1 MSGPAEPPF
10 PHSLLEALRSSPDD
24 PAFEQGDRIVS
35 RGELLETIRR
45 LAGAML
51 DAGLG
56 PGRAVA
62 VRTAVSPEAFAAHM
76 AAHALGCRVV
86 GVRPGYPEG
95 HLAHVLGME
104 VDALLVDRST
114 VTPELLRAAG
124 PVTLLSLGPC
134 PPPLPASAI
143 DLLADTGTGEGRPL
157 VVAARPDDVAALT
170 FTSGSTGRP
179 KGCAIT
185 YRALGEHWSWQPRLW
200 SPVTDELASA
210 FGRYMLFG
218 TLASMVVIEFLGL
231 CLLGGGTAVIPEDDG
246 RPLFPYAI
254 ERHRITGSIVTVPRL
269 CQMLD
274 LLRKEPVD
282 VGCLR
287 ALMVSGSPLGPGR
300 LAEAVNR
307 LGPVVYQGYGQ
318 TEVGLIS
325 LLTPGDIAAF
335 PDQALASVGR
345 PNSGV
350 EISVRDEEDREVA
363 VGDTGEIHVRSP
375 YLMSGYWGDPEETRA
390 TLRDGRLRTR
400 DLGHLDKEGFLHLA
414 GRTRDVII
422 VNAIVVYAG
431 AVERVLSG
439 HPDVAE
445 AYVAGAPDEL
455 TGEAV
460 HAFVVPAE
468 GAVPD
473 CDALAALVGDELGE
487 GSVPWTITVLPSVP
501 VAASGKPDK
510 RALLELLDP
519 RAL

>member
-1 MSGPAEPPF
+1 MNVPVEPPF
-10 PHSLLEALRSSPDD
+10 PHAFLEALRSSPGD

-45 LAGAML
+45 LAGAMH

-62 VRTAVSPEAFAAHM
+62 VRTGVSPEAFAAHL

-86 GVRPGYPEG
+86 GMRPGYPEA
-95 HLAHVLGME
+95 HLAHVLGLGI
-104 VDALLVDRST
+104 DALLLDRST

-124 PVTLLSLGPC
+124 PVTLLSLGSC
-134 PPPLPASAI
+134 PSSVPAV
-143 DLLADTGTGEGRPL
+143 DLLAGTGEGRPL
-157 VVAARPDDVAALT
+157 VVAARTDDVAALS

-200 SPVTDELASA
+200 SPATAELAA
-210 FGRYMLFG
+210 GFGRYMLFG
-218 TLASMVVIEFLGL
+218 TLASMVVMDFLGL
-231 CLLGGGTAVIPEDDG
+231 CLLGGGTAVIPDDDG

-269 CQMLD
+269 CAMLD
-274 LLRKEPVD
+274 LLRDEPVD

-300 LAEAVNR
+300 LAEAVDR

-318 TEVGLIS
+318 TEAGLIS
-325 LLTPGDIAAF
+325 VLTPADIAAF
-335 PDQALASVGR
+335 PDDAPLSVGR
-345 PNSGV
+345 PYPGV
-350 EISVRDEEDREVA
+350 EISVRDEEGREVA
-363 VGDTGEIHVRSP
+363 AGESGEVHVRSP
-375 YLMSGYWGDPEETRA
+375 YLMSEYWGDPEETRD
-390 TLRDGRLRTR
+390 TLKDGLLRTR

-414 GRTRDVII
+414 GRTRDVIL

-468 GAVPD
+468 GRAPD
-473 CDALAALVGDELGE
+473 RDALAALVGDELGE

-501 VAASGKPDK
+501 VAVSGKPDK
-510 RALLELLDP
+510 RALLDLLDP

>member
-10 PHSLLEALRSSPDD
+10 PHSFLEALRSSPGD

-35 RGELLETIRR
+35 RGELLEMIRR
-45 LAGAML
+45 LAGAMF

-62 VRTAVSPEAFAAHM
+62 VRTAVSPEALAAHI

-86 GVRPGYPEG
+86 GVRPGYPAG
-95 HLAHVLGME
+95 HLAHVLGMK

-114 VTPELLRAAG
+114 VTPELLRAVG
-124 PVTLLSLGPC
+124 SVTLLSLGPC
-134 PPPLPASAI
+134 PSPVPMI
-143 DLLADTGTGEGRPL
+143 DLLAGTGEGRPL
-157 VVAARPDDVAALT
+157 VVAARPDDVAALS

-200 SPVTDELASA
+200 SPVTEELAA
-210 FGRYMLFG
+210 GFGRYLLFG
-218 TLASMVVIEFLGL
+218 TLASMVIMDFLGL
-231 CLLGGGTAVIPEDDG
+231 CLLGGGTAVIPEEDG

-274 LLRKEPVD
+274 LLRNEPVD

-318 TEVGLIS
+318 TEGGLIS
-325 LLTPGDIAAF
+325 VLTPGDIAAF
-335 PDQALASVGR
+335 PDDALPSVGR
-345 PNSGV
+345 PCSGV
-350 EISVRDEEDREVA
+350 EISVRDEEGREVA
-363 VGDTGEIHVRSP
+363 AGDTGEIYVRSP
-375 YLMSGYWGDPEETRA
+375 YLMSGYWGNPEETRD

-400 DLGHLDKEGFLHLA
+400 DLGHLDEKGFLHLV

-460 HAFVVPAE
+460 HAFIVPAE

-473 CDALAALVGDELGE
+473 RDALAALVGVELGE

-501 VAASGKPDK
+501 VTASGKPDK
-510 RALLELLDP
+510 RALLDMLDP

>member
-1 MSGPAEPPF
+1 MGGPAEPPF
-10 PHSLLEALRSSPDD
+10 PHTLLEALRSSPGD
-24 PAFEQGDRIVS
+24 PAFEQGDRVVS
-35 RGELLETIRR
+35 RGELLEIISR

-86 GVRPGYPEG
+86 GVRPGYPAG
-95 HLAHVLGME
+95 HLAHVLGMG

-134 PPPLPASAI
+134 PSPVPAI
-143 DLLADTGTGEGRPL
+143 DLLAGAGEGRL
-157 VVAARPDDVAALT
+157 LVAAGRPDDVAALS

-200 SPVTDELASA
+200 SPVTEELAA
-210 FGRYMLFG
+210 GFGRYLLFG
-218 TLASMVVIEFLGL
+218 TLASMVIVDFLAL
-231 CLLGGGTAVIPEDDG
+231 CLLGGGTAVIPEEDG
-246 RPLFPYAI
+246 RPLFPYAL

-269 CQMLD
+269 CRMLD
-274 LLRKEPVD
+274 LLRDERVD

-300 LAEAVNR
+300 LAEAVDR

-318 TEVGLIS
+318 TEAGLIS
-325 LLTPGDIAAF
+325 VLTPADIAAF
-335 PDQALASVGR
+335 PDDALSSVGR
-345 PNSGV
+345 PYPGV
-350 EISVRDEEDREVA
+350 EISVRDEEGREVA
-363 VGDTGEIHVRSP
+363 TGETGEVHVRSP
-375 YLMSGYWGDPEETRA
+375 YLMSGYWGDPEETRE
-390 TLRDGRLRTR
+390 TLREGRLRTR

-422 VNAIVVYAG
+422 VNAMVVYAG
-431 AVERVLSG
+431 AVERVLSS

-468 GAVPD
+468 GRDPD
-473 CDALAALVGDELGE
+473 RDALAALVGDELGE
-487 GSVPWTITVLPSVP
+487 GSVPWTITTLPSVP

-510 RALLELLDP
+510 RALLDLLDRP
-519 RAL
+519 VL

>member
-1 MSGPAEPPF
+1 MSVPVEPPF
-10 PHSLLEALRSSPDD
+10 PHSFLEALRSSPGD

-35 RGELLETIRR
+35 RGELLETVRR

-62 VRTAVSPEAFAAHM
+62 VRTAVSPEAFAAHL

-86 GVRPGYPEG
+86 GVRPGYPPG
-95 HLAHVLGME
+95 HLAHVLGMG

-134 PPPLPASAI
+134 PPPVPAV
-143 DLLADTGTGEGRPL
+143 DLLAGTGEGRPL
-157 VVAARPDDVAALT
+157 VALAHPDDVAALS
-170 FTSGSTGRP
+170 FTSGSTGLP

-200 SPVTDELASA
+200 SPVTEELAA
-210 FGRYMLFG
+210 GFGRYLLFG
-218 TLASMVVIEFLGL
+218 TMASMVIMDFLAL

-269 CQMLD
+269 CKMLD
-274 LLRKEPVD
+274 LLRDAPID

-300 LAEAVNR
+300 LAEAVDR

-318 TEVGLIS
+318 TEAGLIS
-325 LLTPGDIAAF
+325 VLTPADITAF
-335 PDQALASVGR
+335 PDDVLASVGR
-345 PNSGV
+345 PYPGV
-350 EISVRDEEDREVA
+350 EISVRDEEGREVA
-363 VGDTGEIHVRSP
+363 VGETGEVHVRSP
-375 YLMSGYWGDPEETRA
+375 YLMAGYWGDPEETRD

-468 GAVPD
+468 GVDPD
-473 CDALAALVGDELGE
+473 RDALAALVGDELGE
-487 GSVPWTITVLPSVP
+487 GSVPRTITVLASVP

-510 RALLELLDP
+510 RALLDLLDP